1 MRAATER
8 VLSLYVT
15 VRGFAFCL
23 FESRGKLYDW
33 GIKHVRKSQGDK
45 NMQCL
50 RLIEQLIIRYD
61 PHTIVIEDIEDASS
75 KRTERGILLYRAIEK
90 LADRLGVT
98 VNAYTKQLVF
108 SVFKSYQPKT
118 KHDIAIV
125 LADMLPQLKRRLP
138 PKRKIWLPQDSRQA
152 LFDAAALGTTHYVV
166 SE

>member
-23 FESRGKLYDW
+23 FERRGNLYDW

-90 LADRLGVT
+90 LGDRLGVT

-108 SVFKSYQPKT
+108 SVFKSYQP
-118 KHDIAIV
+118 
-125 LADMLPQLKRRLP
+125 QLKRRLP
-138 PKRKIWLPQDSRQA
+138 PKRKIWLPQDSRQG

-166 SE
+166 SEE

>member
-33 GIKHVRKSQGDK
+33 GIKHVPKHIDK
-45 NMQCL
+45 NVTCVS
-50 RLIEQLIIRYD
+50 LIEQLIAKYD
-61 PHTIVIEDIEDASS
+61 PHSIVIEDIDDAGS
-75 KRTERGILLYRAIEK
+75 KRTERGIALYRAIEK
-90 LADRLGVT
+90 LADRVGVT
-98 VNAYTKQLVF
+98 VFAYPRQTVF
-108 SVFKSYQPKT
+108 SVFKSYHPKT
-118 KHDIAIV
+118 KHDIALV